1 VRCACSWAARC
12 LRDKNTLELAV
23 DRMQQTRCCHCQP
36 RVSVIR
42 LPVSTYHHGDLREA
56 LIEAAVAAVREQG
69 PEGLV
74 LRDLAR
80 RVQVSHNAAYRHFA
94 DRDELVIEVACRVM
108 EALVDAMQARLQT
121 VRTRDPVLRARRRL
135 AATGRGY
142 VDFAVNEP
150 GLFRL
155 ACASMSAMLFVS
167 PPLER
172 DPLALLGGVLDELV
186 SVGFLSSE
194 ARTGAE
200 ITCWSAVH
208 GFSVLTVDGPLRGST
223 DGERTR
229 ALDRVLIAIDRSYAA
244 TTGASVQ
251 LIDLQ
256 G

>member
-1 VRCACSWAARC
+1 VPA
-12 LRDKNTLELAV
+12 
-23 DRMQQTRCCHCQP
+23 
-36 RVSVIR
+36 
-42 LPVSTYHHGDLREA
+42 STYHHGDLREA
-56 LIEAAVAAVREQG
+56 LIEVAVAAVREQG
-69 PEGLV
+69 PDGLV

-80 RVQVSHNAAYRHFA
+80 RVHVSHNAAYRHFA
-94 DRDELVIEVACRVM
+94 DRDELVIEVAGRAM
-108 EALVDAMQARLQT
+108 GTLVNAMQARLHK

-142 VDFAVNEP
+142 VDFAVTEP

-155 ACASMSAMLFVS
+155 ACASMSAVS
-167 PPLER
+167 FESPTPER

-200 ITCWSAVH
+200 ITCWSAMH

-223 DGERTR
+223 DRERTH
-229 ALDRVLIAIDRSYAA
+229 ALDRVLITIDRSYAA
-244 TTGASVQ
+244 TTGTTVRP
-251 LIDLQ
+251 IDLH